1 MEANMQERDMQ
12 QDEAIQADLDRA
24 QADLERKVGQLK
36 TAVIDKLE
44 LPRRVISA
52 VEDVV
57 AFVRAHPA
65 AIACA
70 IAAVLLLS
78 HARRAHA
85 R

>member
-1 MEANMQERDMQ
+1 MQESNMQ
-12 QDEAIQADLDRA
+12 QDDKAIQEHLDRA

-44 LPRRVISA
+44 TPRRVVSA

-65 AIACA
+65 AIACV
-70 IAAVLLLS
+70 IAALLLLS
-78 HARRAHA
+78 RARRAHA